1 MQKGSEENLAGNAS
15 EIVGISAILSNS
27 VVLSDW
33 TKLTIDF
40 TNIFCN
46 NWQRLNSRNGLW
58 VVYNRRVKHNRP
70 GFLIKDFLKH
80 VENKWV
86 QNLLVSNERWVQN
99 YFKIDVEEVIA

>member
-15 EIVGISAILSNS
+15 EIVGNSAILSNS

-80 VENKWV
+80 VENKSEFRIYWF
-86 QNLLVSNERWVQN
+86 QMNDGPKTISQLT
-99 YFKIDVEEVIA
+99 